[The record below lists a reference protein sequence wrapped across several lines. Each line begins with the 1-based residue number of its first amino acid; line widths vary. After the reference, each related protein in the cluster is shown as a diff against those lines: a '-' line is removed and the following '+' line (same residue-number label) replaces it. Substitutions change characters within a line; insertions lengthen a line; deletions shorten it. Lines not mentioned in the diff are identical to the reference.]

1 MELETTASNASIQP
15 REQIVLTRRL
25 QVMIRGNMEKFA
37 TAGSESAS
45 WTPINGKSGD
55 VFGVSDVFDSAPDV
69 GTTATVLQS
78 AVIHRVR
85 VLETKNEFPV
95 NLGVNISCI
104 PSMEATKT
112 GQRFALTCLS
122 QCHNNHPITVFEAEA
137 SNPEGIEWR
146 SRYPQYNAGNLESQG
161 TLQVTGQPYLFV
173 SQTHPVI
180 ELLKQN
186 AELLNADISSQPL
199 IDGEWYKLTKQV
211 MSTCCNTLKTKVLS
225 KVSTRDLN
233 NFNVQIHRIHKNDW
247 SNISTNDE
255 IMSALPH
262 DVITRSDPQELTNAI
277 QGIIKRDYTF
287 SARIEVEYECNV

>member
-1 MELETTASNASIQP
+1 METDTSMSVTNNHP
-15 REQIVLTRRL
+15 REQVVLTRRL

-37 TAGSESAS
+37 TAGTESAS

-55 VFGVSDVFDSAPDV
+55 VFGVADVFDAAPDM
-69 GTTATVLQS
+69 GTTTSVLQS

-85 VLETKNEFPV
+85 VLETKNDFPV

-104 PSMEATKT
+104 PSMEATKN

-122 QCHNNHPITVFEAEA
+122 ACHNPQPIIVYEAEA
-137 SNPEGIEWR
+137 SNSEGIEWR
-146 SRYPQYNAGNLESQG
+146 SRYPQYNASNLDTQG
-161 TLQVTGQPYLFV
+161 TLQVTGQPYVFV

-186 AELLNADISSQPL
+186 AELLNADITTQPL

-211 MSTCCNTLKTKVLS
+211 MSTCCNTLRNRVLS

-233 NFNVQIHRIHKNDW
+233 NFTVQIHRIHKNDW
-247 SNISTNDE
+247 SNINTNDE
-255 IMSALPH
+255 IMSAIPH
-262 DVITRSDPQELTNAI
+262 DIIMRADPAELTAAI
-277 QGIIKRDYTF
+277 QGICRRDYTF